1 MRIMR
6 INDLHQFL
14 DRTVTLRLRGG
25 EITKVK
31 VSFVDEEGEDI
42 IAAVVETSRPEHYRH
57 PCAMYSFA
65 AEDILSAEPSE

>member
-1 MRIMR
+1 MR

-31 VSFVDEEGEDI
+31 VNSVDEDGEDL
-42 IAAVVETSRPEHYRH
+42 IAAVLETSRPERYRH
-57 PCAMYSFA
+57 PCAMYTFA
-65 AEDILSAEPSE
+65 AEDIVSAELSE